1 MLIGGIYMED
11 KEKKLRQINQ
21 QLKALVSGEDD
32 YLANLS
38 NAAALLYNELEKV
51 NWAGFYLMKEGELV
65 LGPFQGLP
73 ACIRIKVGN
82 GVCGSAVEDE
92 KTYVVEDVHQFEGHI
107 ACDSASESEIVV
119 PLYAD
124 ERIVGV
130 LDIDSPVK
138 ERFDDIDKKYLEEFA
153 KIISKE
159 SKFQM
164 DALESLKSR
173 RSVRS
178 FKDKKVE
185 DEKIIEMI
193 DAARLAP
200 SGKNIQPVE
209 YLIIQDEKKRKEIT
223 EIASGGDFIAEAPL
237 CIAVIS
243 KKCEHDIEDG
253 SAATENILIS
263 AKTQGLDSCW
273 VAGYKKDYSSGI
285 EEYFS
290 LPEDYRL
297 ISLLAIGY
305 SNKDPEPPAKKSIE
319 EVIHYENFDLEREV

>member
-1 MLIGGIYMED
+1 MEE

-21 QLKALVSGEDD
+21 QLKALISDENN

-38 NAAALLYNELEKV
+38 NAAALLFNELEKV
-51 NWAGFYLMKEGELV
+51 NWAGFYLMKNGELV

-82 GVCGSAVEDE
+82 GVCGSAVEDQ
-92 KTYVVEDVHQFEGHI
+92 KTYVVENVHQFEGHI
-107 ACDSASESEIVV
+107 ACDSASESEIVI

-124 ERIVGV
+124 DRIVGV

-138 ERFDDIDKKYLEEFA
+138 SRFDDLDKKYLEEFA
-153 KIISKE
+153 KILTQE
-159 SKFQM
+159 SKFEV
-164 DALESLKSR
+164 DTLESLKTR
-173 RSVRS
+173 RSVRK

-185 DEKIIEMI
+185 KEKIAEMI
-193 DAARLAP
+193 DSARLAP

-209 YLIIQDEKKRKEIT
+209 YIVEKKKKKRKEIT

-263 AKTQGLDSCW
+263 AKAQGLDSCW
-273 VAGYKKDYSSGI
+273 VAGYKKEYSSGI

-305 SNKDPEPPAKKSIE
+305 SDKNPEPPAKKSIE
-319 EVIHYENFDLEREV
+319 EVIHYENFNSKREE

>member
-1 MLIGGIYMED
+1 MGE
-11 KEKKLRQINQ
+11 KEKNLSQINQ
-21 QLKALVSGEDD
+21 QLKALITDEND

-38 NAAALLYNELEKV
+38 NAAALLFNELENV
-51 NWAGFYLMKEGELV
+51 NWAGFYLMKNGELV

-73 ACIRIKVGN
+73 ACIRIKVGS
-82 GVCGSAVEDE
+82 GVCGSAVKDK

-119 PLYAD
+119 PLFAD
-124 ERIVGV
+124 DRLVGV

-138 ERFDDIDKKYLEEFA
+138 SRFDEIDKKYLEEFA
-153 KIISKE
+153 KILTEDSE
-159 SKFQM
+159 FQLETSE
-164 DALESLKSR
+164 ALKNR
-173 RSVRS
+173 RSVRK

-185 DEKIIEMI
+185 KKKIIEMI
-193 DAARLAP
+193 DSARLAP

-209 YLIIQDEKKRKEIT
+209 YIVIQNEKKRKEIT
-223 EIASGGDFIAEAPL
+223 KIASGGDFIAEAPL

-263 AKTQGLDSCW
+263 AKAQGLDSCW

-285 EEYFS
+285 ENYFS

-305 SNKDPEPPAKKSIE
+305 SDVNPEPPAKKSIE
-319 EVIHYENFDLEREV
+319 EVIHYENFNKKKEV

>member
-1 MLIGGIYMED
+1 MEE

-21 QLKALVSGEDD
+21 QLKALISDENN

-38 NAAALLYNELEKV
+38 NAAALLFNELEKV
-51 NWAGFYLMKEGELV
+51 NWAGFYLMKNGELV

-82 GVCGSAVEDE
+82 GVCGSAVEDQ
-92 KTYVVEDVHQFEGHI
+92 KTYVVENVHQFEGHI
-107 ACDSASESEIVV
+107 ACDSASESEIVI

-124 ERIVGV
+124 DRIVGV

-138 ERFDDIDKKYLEEFA
+138 SRFDDLDKKYLEEFA
-153 KIISKE
+153 KILTQE
-159 SKFQM
+159 SKFEV
-164 DALESLKSR
+164 DTLESLKTR
-173 RSVRS
+173 RSVRK

-185 DEKIIEMI
+185 KEKIAEMI
-193 DAARLAP
+193 DSARLAP

-209 YLIIQDEKKRKEIT
+209 YIVVQDEKKRKEIT

-263 AKTQGLDSCW
+263 AKAQGLDSCW
-273 VAGYKKDYSSGI
+273 VAGYKKEYSSGI

-305 SNKDPEPPAKKSIE
+305 SDKNPEPPAKKSIE
-319 EVIHYENFDLEREV
+319 EVIHYENFNSKREE